1 MLERLSLRLRVFL
14 FFAALAAGCGAA
26 VIGGLWAGYRKLAD
40 PAAFPGFLLAGV
52 LAGFAILALVS
63 WVWFLFDQNV
73 ASAVLRLAGG
83 LRAQAHTEGAAFEA
97 ASARYLGD
105 LAPAAAAVSA
115 SLTQTRDALAE
126 AVAAKTPGD
135 APPKVVDTVAG
146 SELIGQTFTAPEYFH
161 SRPSAAGAGYDGAAS
176 SGSNLGPLSPEL
188 LASVADRV
196 AGYREE
202 NGLSGD
208 VSVPVDA
215 VTASASGLDPH
226 ISVANARLQAARVA
240 QARGLTL
247 AVVMG
252 LIDDHTDGR
261 SLGVLGEPGVNVVL
275 LNLALDEQG

>member
-1 MLERLSLRLRVFL
+1 MRAFIRQLKPAIISVIVFTVLLGGVYPLVATAIGQVAFNDEANGSLIRR
-14 FFAALAAGCGAA
+14 
-26 VIGGLWAGYRKLAD
+26 D
-40 PAAFPGFLLAGV
+40 GV
-52 LAGFAILALVS
+52 
-63 WVWFLFDQNV
+63 
-73 ASAVLRLAGG
+73 
-83 LRAQAHTEGAAFEA
+83 
-97 ASARYLGD
+97 
-105 LAPAAAAVSA
+105 
-115 SLTQTRDALAE
+115 
-126 AVAAKTPGD
+126 
-135 APPKVVDTVAG
+135 VVG

-161 SRPSAAGAGYDGAAS
+161 SRPSAAGAGYDGSAS
-176 SGSNLGPLSPEL
+176 SGSNYGPQNPDF
-188 LASVADRV
+188 LAAVAERV
-196 AGYREE
+196 AAYREE

-275 LNLALDEQG
+275 LNLALDEQA